1 MATLPNHTSALGA
14 LLGRNITERRKH
26 LGWTQADLAEKLG
39 VDSETISRFERGSNL
54 PSLLRLEKLAL
65 IMDAPLAA
73 LLAESSAH
81 PLDQSRVLAE
91 LIGKLDEKDRLFVVN
106 IVKLCCGHLE

>member
-1 MATLPNHTSALGA
+1 MATPPNQPSLLGA
-14 LLGRNITERRKH
+14 MLGRKITERRKH

-65 IMDAPLAA
+65 VLGAPLAE

-81 PLDQSRVLAE
+81 PQDQSRVLAE
-91 LIGKLDEKDRLFVVN
+91 LIGKLSEKDRLFVMN
-106 IVKLCCGHLE
+106 IVKLCCSHLE

>member
-1 MATLPNHTSALGA
+1 MATPPNQPSALGA
-14 LLGRNITERRKH
+14 LLGRNITERRKQ
-26 LGWTQADLAEKLG
+26 LGWTQADLAERLG

-54 PSLLRLEKLAL
+54 PSLLRLEALAL

-73 LLAESSAH
+73 LLAESSTH

-91 LIGKLDEKDRLFVVN
+91 LIGKLGEKDRLFVVN

>member
-1 MATLPNHTSALGA
+1 MATPPNQPSTLGA
-14 LLGRNITERRKH
+14 MLGRKITERRKH
-26 LGWTQADLAEKLG
+26 LGWTQAELAEKLG

-54 PSLLRLEKLAL
+54 PSLLRLEKLARV
-65 IMDAPLAA
+65 MDAPLAE

-91 LIGKLDEKDRLFVVN
+91 LIGKLSEKDRLFVMS